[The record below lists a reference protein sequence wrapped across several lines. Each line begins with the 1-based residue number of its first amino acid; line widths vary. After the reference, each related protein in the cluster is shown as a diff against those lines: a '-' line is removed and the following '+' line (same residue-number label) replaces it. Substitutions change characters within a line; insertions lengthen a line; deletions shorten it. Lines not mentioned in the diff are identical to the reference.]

1 MRFSQALTPAT
12 FVQRVNRFLAIV
24 KMHARLVEVHVPN
37 SGRLE
42 ELFLPGRRVWLEAAR
57 QPGRRTLFT
66 LRLVE
71 LGPKPPLTHEEGA
84 TESGPILVSVDAR
97 LPAPLFAEAWTQ
109 GRLSPFTGYTA
120 LQAEARLGDSR
131 IDFRLQDEARVCW
144 VETKSVTLVDEADQP
159 GTALFPDA
167 PTVRGARH
175 LRELMGAAQQGQ
187 RAAVVFVVQR
197 SDARA
202 FAPHPSADPAFVAAL
217 REATRAG
224 VEVHAYRC
232 FVDLSAITI
241 WDSLPVRIE

>member
-1 MRFSQALTPAT
+1 MRFSQALIPAT

-24 KMHARLVEVHVPN
+24 QVHAHLVEAHVPN

-42 ELFLPGRRVWLEAAR
+42 ELFLPGRRVWLEAAH

-71 LGPKPPLTHEEGA
+71 LGPKPPIIYEGGA
-84 TESGPILVSVDAR
+84 AESGSILVSVDAR
-97 LPAPLFAEAWTQ
+97 LPAPLFAEAWAQ
-109 GRLSPFTGYTA
+109 GRLPPFNNYVT

-131 IDFRLQDEARVCW
+131 IDFRLQDGAEVCW
-144 VETKSVTLVDEADQP
+144 VETKSVTLVDEASQLS
-159 GTALFPDA
+159 TALFPDA
-167 PTVRGARH
+167 PTARGARH
-175 LRELMGAAQQGQ
+175 LRELMVAAQQGQ
-187 RAAVVFVVQR
+187 RAAIVFVVQR
-197 SDARA
+197 PDPQA

-241 WDSLPVRIE
+241 WDSLPVYIE